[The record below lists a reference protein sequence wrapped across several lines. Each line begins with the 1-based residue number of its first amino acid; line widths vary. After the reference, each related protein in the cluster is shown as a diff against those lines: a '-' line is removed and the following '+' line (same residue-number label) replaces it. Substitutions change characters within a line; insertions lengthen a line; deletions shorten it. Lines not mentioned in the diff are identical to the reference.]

1 MSGCSL
7 TPAERA
13 VTDLLLVGLS
23 NKAIARELVLSV
35 RTIESHVSHALMK
48 TGCRNRLELA
58 MWLLRHQS
66 STSVKPAGTVPPMPA

>member
-1 MSGCSL
+1 MPPICL

-23 NKAIARELVLSV
+23 NKSIARELVLSV

-66 STSVKPAGTVPPMPA
+66 GDAVEQAGKLPEMPA